1 MKLHQLSI
9 FMENKPGQLRAVC
22 QALADAG
29 LNLQTMTLA
38 DTKEFGIA
46 RLILPE
52 WQQAKAVLE
61 QAGFLVKVSE
71 VLAIE
76 VDDRPGGLAEVLSII
91 EEANLNIEY
100 MYAFAFVRR
109 SRALLIFR
117 FDDVDAAL
125 ASLTAR
131 GVNVVGEV
139 GPD

>member
-1 MKLHQLSI
+1 VKLHQLSI

-71 VLAIE
+71 VLALE
-76 VDDRPGGLAEVLSII
+76 VDDRPGGLAEVLGII

>member
-71 VLAIE
+71 VLALE
-76 VDDRPGGLAEVLSII
+76 VDDRPGGLAEVLGII